1 MANGLLLR
9 LRERELSASPEE
21 RNVIAYVSAHPHE
34 VVGLPVRGL
43 ADVTFSSP
51 SSILRFCKRLGFA
64 GYKEFQRELIA
75 ELALL
80 GDKKDVALEDI
91 SMDDSVERIV
101 GKVMKSNVRTI
112 EATARTLDY
121 TVLERCAAR
130 LKRARAVNLFGIG
143 ASRLVAH
150 DLAQKL
156 MRVDKE
162 CHLYDDWHDQLLC
175 AKNMHEGD
183 MAIAFSYSGLTQE
196 VLDCTAEA
204 QRHNCPVVAVT
215 KEMDHPS
222 LPPWPMPCSASLRVN
237 PWSAAVP
244 WLRVWPSLW
253 LSMPCTLLT
262 LPTTTNGR
270 RMSLSKTTSRNR
282 KDEVNEML
290 DLTKFTTEQRN
301 QRSMDLDTM
310 TSLQIVTTMNDE
322 DLRAVQSVTKVLPQV
337 ATAIDWAAEALER
350 GGRVFYM
357 GAGTSGRLGVLDAS
371 ECPPTFG
378 VSPDLIVGL
387 IAGGETAFIKAV
399 EGAEDSDELGANDL
413 RERGLSDKDL
423 VVGLAASGRTPYVVG
438 GLVYAKATGCKT
450 IAIACNQGSKIGESA
465 DLAIEP
471 VPGPEVLTGSTR
483 LKAGTVQ
490 KLILNMISTGA
501 MVKIGK
507 VYQNLMVDV
516 QQTNEKLVVRGQNI
530 VMEATGC
537 TRERAVQALA
547 DAGGHVKTA
556 IVSVLLD
563 CDAEQAAVA
572 LERARGHV
580 RAAVSGHEKSN
591 ADVQ

>member
-9 LRERELSASPEE
+9 LRERELSASPAE

-34 VVGLPVRGL
+34 VVGLSVRGL

-112 EATARTLDY
+112 DY

-215 KEMDHPS
+215 KVDGSSNLATMAD
-222 LPPWPMPCSASLRVN
+222 
-237 PWSAAVP
+237 AV
-244 WLRVWPSLW
+244 
-253 LSMPCTLLT
+253 
-262 LPTTTNGR
+262 
-270 RMSLSKTTSRNR
+270 
-282 KDEVNEML
+282 
-290 DLTKFTTEQRN
+290 
-301 QRSMDLDTM
+301 
-310 TSLQIVTTMNDE
+310 
-322 DLRAVQSVTKVLPQV
+322 
-337 ATAIDWAAEALER
+337 
-350 GGRVFYM
+350 
-357 GAGTSGRLGVLDAS
+357 LGVAAS
-371 ECPPTFG
+371 EP
-378 VSPDLIVGL
+378 
-387 IAGGETAFIKAV
+387 
-399 EGAEDSDELGANDL
+399 
-413 RERGLSDKDL
+413 L
-423 VVGLAASGRTPYVVG
+423 VRS
-438 GLVYAKATGCKT
+438 
-450 IAIACNQGSKIGESA
+450 
-465 DLAIEP
+465 
-471 VPGPEVLTGSTR
+471 
-483 LKAGTVQ
+483 
-490 KLILNMISTGA
+490 GA
-501 MVKIGK
+501 MASRMA
-507 VYQNLMVDV
+507 QLMVVDALYAAYV
-516 QQTNEKLVVRGQNI
+516 
-530 VMEATGC
+530 ASDY
-537 TRERAVQALA
+537 ERAT
-547 DAGGHVKTA
+547 HVIKQNY
-556 IVSVLLD
+556 I
-563 CDAEQAAVA
+563 EKQ
-572 LERARGHV
+572 ER
-580 RAAVSGHEKSN
+580 
-591 ADVQ
+591 

>member
-9 LRERELSASPEE
+9 LRERELSASPAE

-34 VVGLPVRGL
+34 VVGLSVRGL
-43 ADVTFSSP
+43 ADATFSSP

-121 TVLERCAAR
+121 TVLERCAAY

-215 KEMDHPS
+215 KD
-222 LPPWPMPCSASLRVN
+222 
-237 PWSAAVP
+237 
-244 WLRVWPSLW
+244 
-253 LSMPCTLLT
+253 
-262 LPTTTNGR
+262 
-270 RMSLSKTTSRNR
+270 R
-282 KDEVNEML
+282 K
-290 DLTKFTTEQRN
+290 
-301 QRSMDLDTM
+301 
-310 TSLQIVTTMNDE
+310 
-322 DLRAVQSVTKVLPQV
+322 SVV
-337 ATAIDWAAEALER
+337 
-350 GGRVFYM
+350 
-357 GAGTSGRLGVLDAS
+357 
-371 ECPPTFG
+371 
-378 VSPDLIVGL
+378 
-387 IAGGETAFIKAV
+387 
-399 EGAEDSDELGANDL
+399 
-413 RERGLSDKDL
+413 
-423 VVGLAASGRTPYVVG
+423 
-438 GLVYAKATGCKT
+438 
-450 IAIACNQGSKIGESA
+450 
-465 DLAIEP
+465 
-471 VPGPEVLTGSTR
+471 
-483 LKAGTVQ
+483 
-490 KLILNMISTGA
+490 
-501 MVKIGK
+501 
-507 VYQNLMVDV
+507 
-516 QQTNEKLVVRGQNI
+516 
-530 VMEATGC
+530 
-537 TRERAVQALA
+537 
-547 DAGGHVKTA
+547 
-556 IVSVLLD
+556 
-563 CDAEQAAVA
+563 
-572 LERARGHV
+572 
-580 RAAVSGHEKSN
+580 
-591 ADVQ
+591 

>member
-1 MANGLLLR
+1 
-9 LRERELSASPEE
+9 
-21 RNVIAYVSAHPHE
+21 
-34 VVGLPVRGL
+34 
-43 ADVTFSSP
+43 
-51 SSILRFCKRLGFA
+51 
-64 GYKEFQRELIA
+64 
-75 ELALL
+75 
-80 GDKKDVALEDI
+80 
-91 SMDDSVERIV
+91 
-101 GKVMKSNVRTI
+101 
-112 EATARTLDY
+112 
-121 TVLERCAAR
+121 
-130 LKRARAVNLFGIG
+130 
-143 ASRLVAH
+143 
-150 DLAQKL
+150 
-156 MRVDKE
+156 
-162 CHLYDDWHDQLLC
+162 
-175 AKNMHEGD
+175 
-183 MAIAFSYSGLTQE
+183 
-196 VLDCTAEA
+196 
-204 QRHNCPVVAVT
+204 
-215 KEMDHPS
+215 
-222 LPPWPMPCSASLRVN
+222 
-237 PWSAAVP
+237 
-244 WLRVWPSLW
+244 
-253 LSMPCTLLT
+253 
-262 LPTTTNGR
+262 
-270 RMSLSKTTSRNR
+270 
-282 KDEVNEML
+282 ML

-301 QRSMDLDTM
+301 LRSMDLDTM

-399 EGAEDSDELGANDL
+399 EGAEDSEELGAGDL

-483 LKAGTVQ
+483 LK
-490 KLILNMISTGA
+490 
-501 MVKIGK
+501 
-507 VYQNLMVDV
+507 DV

-563 CDAEQAAVA
+563 CDTEQAAVA

-580 RAAVSGHEKSN
+580 RAAVSGHEKGN
-591 ADVQ
+591 ADAQ

>member
-1 MANGLLLR
+1 
-9 LRERELSASPEE
+9 
-21 RNVIAYVSAHPHE
+21 
-34 VVGLPVRGL
+34 
-43 ADVTFSSP
+43 
-51 SSILRFCKRLGFA
+51 
-64 GYKEFQRELIA
+64 
-75 ELALL
+75 
-80 GDKKDVALEDI
+80 
-91 SMDDSVERIV
+91 
-101 GKVMKSNVRTI
+101 
-112 EATARTLDY
+112 
-121 TVLERCAAR
+121 
-130 LKRARAVNLFGIG
+130 
-143 ASRLVAH
+143 
-150 DLAQKL
+150 
-156 MRVDKE
+156 
-162 CHLYDDWHDQLLC
+162 
-175 AKNMHEGD
+175 
-183 MAIAFSYSGLTQE
+183 
-196 VLDCTAEA
+196 
-204 QRHNCPVVAVT
+204 
-215 KEMDHPS
+215 
-222 LPPWPMPCSASLRVN
+222 
-237 PWSAAVP
+237 
-244 WLRVWPSLW
+244 
-253 LSMPCTLLT
+253 
-262 LPTTTNGR
+262 
-270 RMSLSKTTSRNR
+270 
-282 KDEVNEML
+282 ML

-337 ATAIDWAAEALER
+337 AMAIDWAAETLER

-357 GAGTSGRLGVLDAS
+357 GAGTSGRLGVLEAS

-399 EGAEDSDELGANDL
+399 EGAEDSEELGASDL

-438 GLVYAKATGCKT
+438 GLAYAKATGCKT

-591 ADVQ
+591 ADAQ

>member
-1 MANGLLLR
+1 
-9 LRERELSASPEE
+9 
-21 RNVIAYVSAHPHE
+21 
-34 VVGLPVRGL
+34 
-43 ADVTFSSP
+43 
-51 SSILRFCKRLGFA
+51 
-64 GYKEFQRELIA
+64 
-75 ELALL
+75 
-80 GDKKDVALEDI
+80 
-91 SMDDSVERIV
+91 
-101 GKVMKSNVRTI
+101 
-112 EATARTLDY
+112 
-121 TVLERCAAR
+121 
-130 LKRARAVNLFGIG
+130 
-143 ASRLVAH
+143 
-150 DLAQKL
+150 
-156 MRVDKE
+156 
-162 CHLYDDWHDQLLC
+162 
-175 AKNMHEGD
+175 
-183 MAIAFSYSGLTQE
+183 
-196 VLDCTAEA
+196 
-204 QRHNCPVVAVT
+204 
-215 KEMDHPS
+215 
-222 LPPWPMPCSASLRVN
+222 
-237 PWSAAVP
+237 
-244 WLRVWPSLW
+244 
-253 LSMPCTLLT
+253 
-262 LPTTTNGR
+262 
-270 RMSLSKTTSRNR
+270 
-282 KDEVNEML
+282 ML
-290 DLTKFTTEQRN
+290 DLTRFTTEQRN
-301 QRSMDLDTM
+301 QKSMDLDTM

-387 IAGGETAFIKAV
+387 IAGGETAFTRAV
-399 EGAEDSDELGANDL
+399 EGAEDSEELGASDL
-413 RERGLSDKDL
+413 REHGLSSKDL
-423 VVGLAASGRTPYVVG
+423 VVGLAASGRTPYVLG
-438 GLVYAKATGCKT
+438 GLAYAKATGCKT

-501 MVKIGK
+501 MVKI
-507 VYQNLMVDV
+507 YQNLMVDV

-537 TRERAVQALA
+537 TRERAVRALA

-591 ADVQ
+591 ADAQ